1 MNQFIFKVHFKGKTK
16 PKLIEAK
23 DFDDFRNKSMKIFKR
38 SKIEPSH
45 VWRIEKYELQGS
57 VSNY

>member
-1 MNQFIFKVHFKGKTK
+1 MNQYIFKVHFKGKTK
-16 PKLIEAK
+16 PKLIEAR
-23 DFDDFRNKSMKIFKR
+23 DFDDFRNKSMKILKR

-57 VSNY
+57 ISNY